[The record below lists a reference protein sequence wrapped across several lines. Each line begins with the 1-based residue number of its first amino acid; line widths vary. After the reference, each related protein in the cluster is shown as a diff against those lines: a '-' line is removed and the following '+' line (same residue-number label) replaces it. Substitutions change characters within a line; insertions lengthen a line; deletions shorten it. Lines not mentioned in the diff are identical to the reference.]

1 MHDAAF
7 GDAVTLAAISAQ
19 HLTQSGADAGHE
31 PHHCSDQCQ
40 HPAAAARARLHA
52 FGSTAHTEAFPHR
65 PGRLRRV
72 IIGSLLTGCYILLVK
87 KSVTTGYG

>member
-1 MHDAAF
+1 MMLHL
-7 GDAVTLAAISAQ
+7 VTLTLAAISAQ

-52 FGSTAHTEAFPHR
+52 FGSTAHTEAFPHIAQ
-65 PGRLRRV
+65 GAFV